1 MDQVLQ
7 WVERVE
13 NPAPGWLVCDDL
25 FNLFSQLIV
34 FMCAHVRLCT
44 GMCVCVLVRKVHQ
57 IIFDSFFFCLWLLI
71 FFQNW
76 HNVKVVAAWYEVT

>member
-13 NPAPGWLVCDDL
+13 NPALGWLVCDDL

-44 GMCVCVLVRKVHQ
+44 GVCVCVCEEGSL
-57 IIFDSFFFCLWLLI
+57 DYLWLFFFCLWLLI